1 MSTHDRIS
9 IGGFVSLGA
18 LVVALSGLMLL
29 QIGWLRDDVN
39 SRIDGV
45 EERLNDRIDG
55 VEERLNDRIDDVN
68 DRIDGVETRM
78 SGLEEAMREL
88 GERMARFEGSLSAVV
103 ALIGPNETPDTPA
116 GKPPAKPPSR
126 RAPGNSHFG
135 IERCGGPI
143 PAAPGSAGVSP
154 ARARSAQHRRCQRD
168 APRIREGR
176 LAPGKACPPP

>member
-18 LVVALSGLMLL
+18 LVVALAGLMFL

-55 VEERLNDRIDDVN
+55 VEERLNDRIDGVEDRLNARIDDVN
-68 DRIDGVETRM
+68 ARIDGVETRM
-78 SGLEEAMREL
+78 SGLEEAIREL

-103 ALIGPNETPDTPA
+103 ALVGLNEAPD
-116 GKPPAKPPSR
+116 S
-126 RAPGNSHFG
+126 PGG
-135 IERCGGPI
+135 E
-143 PAAPGSAGVSP
+143 AA
-154 ARARSAQHRRCQRD
+154 R
-168 APRIREGR
+168 
-176 LAPGKACPPP
+176 

>member
-55 VEERLNDRIDDVN
+55 VEERLNDRIDGVEDRLNARIDDVN
-68 DRIDGVETRM
+68 ARIDGVETRM
-78 SGLEEAMREL
+78 SGLEEAIREL
-88 GERMARFEGSLSAVV
+88 GERMARFEGTLSAVV
-103 ALIGPNETPDTPA
+103 ALVGLNEAPD
-116 GKPPAKPPSR
+116 S
-126 RAPGNSHFG
+126 PGG
-135 IERCGGPI
+135 E
-143 PAAPGSAGVSP
+143 AA
-154 ARARSAQHRRCQRD
+154 R
-168 APRIREGR
+168 
-176 LAPGKACPPP
+176 

>member
-9 IGGFVSLGA
+9 IGRFVSLGA

-45 EERLNDRIDG
+45 VERL
-55 VEERLNDRIDDVN
+55 N

-78 SGLEEAMREL
+78 SGLEETIREL

-103 ALIGPNETPDTPA
+103 ALVGPNLTPDSPD
-116 GKPPAKPPSR
+116 GQ
-126 RAPGNSHFG
+126 
-135 IERCGGPI
+135 
-143 PAAPGSAGVSP
+143 AA
-154 ARARSAQHRRCQRD
+154 R
-168 APRIREGR
+168 
-176 LAPGKACPPP
+176 

>member
-18 LVVALSGLMLL
+18 LVVALAGLMFL

-88 GERMARFEGSLSAVV
+88 GERMARFEGTLSAVV
-103 ALIGPNETPDTPA
+103 ALVRPNEAPD
-116 GKPPAKPPSR
+116 
-126 RAPGNSHFG
+126 APGG
-135 IERCGGPI
+135 E
-143 PAAPGSAGVSP
+143 AG
-154 ARARSAQHRRCQRD
+154 R
-168 APRIREGR
+168 
-176 LAPGKACPPP
+176 

>member
-55 VEERLNDRIDDVN
+55 VEERLNDRIDGVEDRLN
-68 DRIDGVETRM
+68 ARIDGVETRM
-78 SGLEEAMREL
+78 SGLEEAIREL
-88 GERMARFEGSLSAVV
+88 GERMARFEGTLSAVV
-103 ALIGPNETPDTPA
+103 ALVGLNEAPD
-116 GKPPAKPPSR
+116 S
-126 RAPGNSHFG
+126 PGG
-135 IERCGGPI
+135 E
-143 PAAPGSAGVSP
+143 AA
-154 ARARSAQHRRCQRD
+154 R
-168 APRIREGR
+168 
-176 LAPGKACPPP
+176 

>member
-55 VEERLNDRIDDVN
+55 VEERLNDRIDGVEDRLN

-78 SGLEEAMREL
+78 SGLEEAIREL
-88 GERMARFEGSLSAVV
+88 GERMARFEGTLSAVV
-103 ALIGPNETPDTPA
+103 ALVGLNEAPD
-116 GKPPAKPPSR
+116 S
-126 RAPGNSHFG
+126 PGG
-135 IERCGGPI
+135 E
-143 PAAPGSAGVSP
+143 AA
-154 ARARSAQHRRCQRD
+154 R
-168 APRIREGR
+168 
-176 LAPGKACPPP
+176 